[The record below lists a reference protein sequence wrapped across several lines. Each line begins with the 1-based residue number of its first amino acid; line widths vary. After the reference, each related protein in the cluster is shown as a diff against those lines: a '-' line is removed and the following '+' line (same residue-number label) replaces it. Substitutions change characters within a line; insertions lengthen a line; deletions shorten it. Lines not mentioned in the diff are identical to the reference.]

1 MEVDGV
7 LHFDGETLADKGA
20 IGEAGIAPIG
30 PLCALP
36 VPIDVAEGFDA
47 RILADEI
54 EIRHEPRLPC

>member
-7 LHFDGETLADKGA
+7 LHFGGEALADNRA

-30 PLCALP
+30 PLGALP

-54 EIRHEPRLPC
+54 EIRYEPGLPC